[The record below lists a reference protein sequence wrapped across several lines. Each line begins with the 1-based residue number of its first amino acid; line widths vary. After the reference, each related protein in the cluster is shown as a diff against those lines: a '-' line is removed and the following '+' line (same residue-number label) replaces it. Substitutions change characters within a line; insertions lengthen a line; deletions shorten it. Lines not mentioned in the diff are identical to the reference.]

1 MHIYI
6 ATIGKNIEPV
16 TKAVNAIPGIDIA
29 YLIYSE
35 KYAEDKDRACRA
47 LEALDIEVRCIE
59 SSGFDFQ
66 EISTAINRAHDET
79 YQKGTRYSINIT
91 GGTNLMAAAACVAAF
106 VLDAKVYYVE
116 NDPSKSVSE
125 QVKDIPI
132 PRVLDINKLT
142 EKDRRI
148 LTFIEE
154 KTRGDKKI
162 ANGEIASEL
171 DLDKQNVGYHLKGLQ
186 EKGLII
192 VEKGKGEDRRKN
204 WVYVTREGRLVA
216 KTIREHYRLVI
227 NYLLLY

>member
-35 KYAEDKDRACRA
+35 KFSAERDEAARTLQA
-47 LEALDIEVRCIE
+47 LNIEVRCIE

-79 YQKGTRYSINIT
+79 YEIGAQYSINIT

-106 VLDAKVYYVE
+106 ILDAKVYYVE
-116 NDPSKSVSE
+116 NDPTKSVSE

-132 PRVLDINKLT
+132 PRVLDVSKLS
-142 EKDRRI
+142 EKDRDI

-154 KTRGDKKI
+154 NSRDGKKTSNGVIADKL
-162 ANGEIASEL
+162 N
-171 DLDKQNVGYHLKGLQ
+171 LDKQNVGYHLRGLQ
-186 EKGLII
+186 KMGLVI
-192 VEKGKGEDRRKN
+192 VEKGQGEDRRKN
-204 WVYVTREGRLVA
+204 WVYVTREGRLIA
-216 KTIREHYRLVI
+216 KTIRERY
-227 NYLLLY
+227 

>member
-1 MHIYI
+1 MHVYI

-35 KYAEDKDRACRA
+35 KFADEKDEACRI
-47 LEALDIEVRCIE
+47 LEALDIEARCIE

-66 EISTAINRAHDET
+66 EVSTAINRAHDET
-79 YQKGTRYSINIT
+79 FEKGAKYSINIT

-132 PRVLDINKLT
+132 PRVLDISKMT

-148 LTFIEE
+148 LIYIEE
-154 KTRGDKKI
+154 NTRGGKKI
-162 ANGEIASEL
+162 ANGDIAKDL
-171 DLDKQNVGYHLKGLQ
+171 NLDKQNIGYHLKGLR
-186 EKGLII
+186 EKELII

-204 WVYVTREGRLVA
+204 WVYATREGRLVA
-216 KTIREHYRLVI
+216 KTIREHY
-227 NYLLLY
+227 